1 MDIDRITHSYYKN
14 KEDYLLFDN
23 RARPRSTLTLEY
35 RSHPDAIHHCVCLQ
49 FHHVEAWLLQRG
61 TGRFN
66 ALRPWPT
73 AVCHQHR
80 RSFHSGYAAL
90 RPHLTSSR
98 RPSLA
103 ADSRTYTLYLYT
115 TVYSLHGSSTCYL
128 QQKVYP
134 VASMESRR
142 RLRSVTSSD
151 LMVSARRRSTLGD
164 RAFAVAGPRGWNNFP
179 DAIHHSPSLETF
191 KRSLKSHL
199 FLQCFLL
206 SLSFLVFLW

>member
-14 KEDYLLFDN
+14 KEDYLLIDN

-103 ADSRTYTLYLYT
+103 ANGRTYI
-115 TVYSLHGSSTCYL
+115 VYKLCVLVYRCLHGSAPCYL
-128 QQKVYP
+128 QQTVCP

-151 LMVSARRRSTLGD
+151 VMLPTTRKSTLGD
-164 RAFAVAGPRGWNNFP
+164 SAFAVAGPRAWNNLP
-179 DAIHHSPSLETF
+179 NAIRHYSSLETF
-191 KRSLKSHL
+191 KRSLKFHL
-199 FLQCFLL
+199 AH
-206 SLSFLVFLW
+206 